1 MQIKINYGV
10 TIPTKQFENLRPDIE
25 ITLDSKNII
34 DAKKE
39 LDSVRAF
46 AFDEISKI
54 AKHVGVTDSIY
65 LK

>member
-1 MQIKINYGV
+1 MKIKINYGV
-10 TIPTKQFENLRPDIE
+10 TIPTQQFENLRPKVS
-25 ITLDSKNII
+25 ITLDSKNIT

-39 LDSVRAF
+39 LDKTRGF

-54 AKHVGVTDSIY
+54 AEHVGVKESIY